1 MLSEYAINVEWFV
14 HSNEGT
20 RKIYYFEIFF
30 GHKIHIYIY
39 EKNLCPSLK
48 CDQNAELKIT

>member
-30 GHKIHIYIY
+30 GHKIHIYMRKFFVHI
-39 EKNLCPSLK
+39 EV
-48 CDQNAELKIT
+48 

>member
-1 MLSEYAINVEWFV
+1 MQSMLSGLSIQMKGLEKYIIL
-14 HSNEGT
+14 
-20 RKIYYFEIFF
+20 KYFLGI
-30 GHKIHIYIY
+30 KYIYIY

>member
-30 GHKIHIYIY
+30 GHKMDFGVG
-39 EKNLCPSLK
+39 NQLLK
-48 CDQNAELKIT
+48 